1 MGLDFQRR
9 SSRKRA
15 FTNIHGLAAGF
26 SIVRWM
32 STRQLA
38 EALGVSDRTIRYWA
52 ARGTIPGAIRIGRQ
66 FRFRLTEVE
75 VWLDNMDVSHHQ
87 QRKVHQWPT
96 STLETDQKS
105 IKRVSASETTPSV
118 SQLDL
123 DVQRLLN
130 KRQTALRKS

>member
-1 MGLDFQRR
+1 MISSADRVGSAPSQTFRFGGGL
-9 SSRKRA
+9 
-15 FTNIHGLAAGF
+15 

-38 EALGVSDRTIRYWA
+38 EALDVSDRTIRYWA
-52 ARGTIPGAIRIGRQ
+52 VRGTIPGAIRIGRQ

-75 VWLDNMDVSHHQ
+75 VWLDNMDVSHQ

-96 STLETDQKS
+96 FTLETDQKS
-105 IKRVSASETTPSV
+105 IKRASASEAKPSV

-123 DVQRLLN
+123 DVQRLLK
-130 KRQTALRKS
+130 KRQTVLNKS